1 MIVGLMNCLTNCL
14 GSLFAKN
21 RTTTT
26 KRLIWRRV
34 FSPRREITNSRKNG
48 FLADPKNHFVILF
61 FLFVLKMNPETI
73 SIPDCTLDNPVKK
86 SSGKI
91 SFCLLPCLHNGER
104 LQVKLPTR
112 FKIYSHPG
120 NGNGNDSFS
129 LGISIPEN
137 SLEFFR
143 DLEKHLNALAMKKTK
158 EVEKIGRSFARYDQG
173 DFSLLKV
180 DKSEQ
185 EKIYAKIYPSKLPNQ
200 DFSCRFWQLCGA
212 KKKKPIPHPTK
223 LINMPLRGQVVF
235 SVKHLFCGN
244 VKTITCIVDEVLV
257 EEVVQSVSAF
267 DDFEDRDESDL
278 ESDEDF

>member
-1 MIVGLMNCLTNCL
+1 
-14 GSLFAKN
+14 
-21 RTTTT
+21 
-26 KRLIWRRV
+26 
-34 FSPRREITNSRKNG
+34 
-48 FLADPKNHFVILF
+48 
-61 FLFVLKMNPETI
+61 MNPEQI
-73 SIPDCTLDNPVKK
+73 SIPNCTLDNPVKN

-91 SFCLLPCLHNGER
+91 SFCLLPCLYKDER
-104 LQVKLPTR
+104 LQV
-112 FKIYSHPG
+112 
-120 NGNGNDSFS
+120 
-129 LGISIPEN
+129 
-137 SLEFFR
+137 
-143 DLEKHLNALAMKKTK
+143 MKKTK
-158 EVEKIGRSFARYDQG
+158 EVEKIGRSFARYDEG

-185 EKIYAKIYPSKLPNQ
+185 EKIYAKIYSSKLPNQ

-212 KKKKPIPHPTK
+212 KRSQQKKKPIPHPTK

>member
-1 MIVGLMNCLTNCL
+1 
-14 GSLFAKN
+14 
-21 RTTTT
+21 
-26 KRLIWRRV
+26 
-34 FSPRREITNSRKNG
+34 
-48 FLADPKNHFVILF
+48 
-61 FLFVLKMNPETI
+61 MNPEKI
-73 SIPDCTLDNPVKK
+73 SIPDCTLDDPVKK

-112 FKIYSHPG
+112 FKIYSHSG
-120 NGNGNDSFS
+120 NGGNDSFS
-129 LGISIPEN
+129 LGISLPED
-137 SLEFFR
+137 SLKFFR

-158 EVEKIGRSFARYDQG
+158 EVEKIGRIFARYDQG

-200 DFSCRFWQLCGA
+200 DFSCRFWQLCEVKGR
-212 KKKKPIPHPTK
+212 KKKKPIPHPTT

-267 DDFEDRDESDL
+267 DDFDDRDE
-278 ESDEDF
+278 EENEEEEEEDEDF

>member
-1 MIVGLMNCLTNCL
+1 M
-14 GSLFAKN
+14 
-21 RTTTT
+21 
-26 KRLIWRRV
+26 
-34 FSPRREITNSRKNG
+34 
-48 FLADPKNHFVILF
+48 ILF

-73 SIPDCTLDNPVKK
+73 SIPNCTLDNPVKK

-91 SFCLLPCLHNGER
+91 SFCLLPCLHKGER
-104 LQVKLPTR
+104 LQVRLPTR
-112 FKIYSHPG
+112 FKIYSHS
-120 NGNGNDSFS
+120 DSFS

-143 DLEKHLNALAMKKTK
+143 DLEKHLNTLAMKKTK
-158 EVEKIGRSFARYDQG
+158 EVEKIGRSFARYDEG
-173 DFSLLKV
+173 DFYLLKV

-185 EKIYAKIYPSKLPNQ
+185 EKIYAKIYTSKLPNQ

-212 KKKKPIPHPTK
+212 KRSQQKKKPIPHPTK

-267 DDFEDRDESDL
+267 ADFEDRDESDL

>member
-1 MIVGLMNCLTNCL
+1 
-14 GSLFAKN
+14 
-21 RTTTT
+21 
-26 KRLIWRRV
+26 
-34 FSPRREITNSRKNG
+34 
-48 FLADPKNHFVILF
+48 
-61 FLFVLKMNPETI
+61 MNPEQI
-73 SIPDCTLDNPVKK
+73 SIPNCTLDDPVKN

-91 SFCLLPCLHNGER
+91 SFCLLPCLHKDER
-104 LQVKLPTR
+104 LQVRLPTR

-137 SLEFFR
+137 SLKFFR

-185 EKIYAKIYPSKLPNQ
+185 EKIYAKIYSSKLPNQ
-200 DFSCRFWQLCGA
+200 DFSCRFWQLCEVKGR

-267 DDFEDRDESDL
+267 DDFEDRDEESNDEE